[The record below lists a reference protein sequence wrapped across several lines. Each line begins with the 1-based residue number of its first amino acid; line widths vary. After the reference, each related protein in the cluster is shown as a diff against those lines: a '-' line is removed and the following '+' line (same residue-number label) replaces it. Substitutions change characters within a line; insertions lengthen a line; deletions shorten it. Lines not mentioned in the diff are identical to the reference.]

1 MKMLPPQLALQ
12 LYNGQISVRIKWQ
25 LFILYH
31 HLAQLEELEK
41 EWQLTDYYRSFS
53 KDNIDTLMSYGALR
67 YGDFHAK
74 EIHYA
79 VMTMDKSDSESKE
92 KTLVKLSKWNNDL
105 MTQMEKT
112 EDEIRDCNK
121 IITSNDLMQKIHDGK
136 KLLINHYIQQLH
148 KERIALDIN
157 NYINQPSK
165 LAIKNAEIFFV
176 KRALARYFQDY
187 LPYEEK
193 KIIHELL
200 IDVGILLK
208 KTDDEHLVKKY
219 ADPHG
224 FEQKK
229 EWYKQSYYYSI
240 YELRK
245 SSSEESS
252 YAKTYLKYIEKWSVE
267 NKNDDSIEADEPLI
281 NKKERLRKKEN
292 QEREMQIK
300 KLLNDQKNRKES
312 SRIYEDLQD
321 PVGYLKLAKNLEEL
335 LVIDPDELSQFD
347 ELTENFSINYRNT
360 FKVPDNHRQDAVK
373 KAKKY
378 SKKYLYELINRSKK
392 VDALLNQEN
401 MHLFTEDQ
409 PLVDLIEFTRHILQ
423 QVALQDVANEIE
435 QPLLVKERMQE
446 RAVQDV
452 ANEIEQP
459 LLVKE
464 RMQERA
470 LQDVANEI
478 EQPLLVKEG
487 MQESAAQDVANEIE
501 QPLLVKERR
510 KQSNRMLPLS
520 LKIFLASLLIAGLV
534 VSGMVTGG
542 LIPSLGV
549 VVMTSFGAIGVAV
562 NLNIAIAIGIS
573 AVSAVIGM
581 VGGLIGMMVDKCT
594 KMKWHKNISQSI
606 IPIEMNIARK
616 PLPHDMIT
624 HRDLNSIQYSKPFV
638 YKRGY
643 SLGSFSFLNH
653 RKIDTIVNIEA
664 STNSNRLTF

>member
-1 MKMLPPQLALQ
+1 MFIKRIFMKMLPPQLALQ

-435 QPLLVKERMQE
+435 QPLLVKE
-446 RAVQDV
+446 
-452 ANEIEQP
+452 
-459 LLVKE
+459 
-464 RMQERA
+464 
-470 LQDVANEI
+470 
-478 EQPLLVKEG
+478 G

>member
-1 MKMLPPQLALQ
+1 MFIKRIFMKMLPPQLALQ

-446 RAVQDV
+446 SAT
-452 ANEIEQP
+452 
-459 LLVKE
+459 
-464 RMQERA
+464 
-470 LQDVANEI
+470 QDVANEI

>member
-446 RAVQDV
+446 SAT
-452 ANEIEQP
+452 
-459 LLVKE
+459 
-464 RMQERA
+464 
-470 LQDVANEI
+470 QDVANEI